1 MTVTESPSVVD
12 AVRRGLEIH
21 EHTSS
26 DGHRQ
31 VRAALTLTTNVER
44 APAQLWA
51 LLTRPD
57 ELARWFGPVTG
68 ELHEGGRFDA
78 PDGASGSILEIE
90 EPHRIS
96 LSWAQGGAEDPLLI
110 QLDPEDDGTTLLRLR
125 HTVLVDA
132 EDFERTGPGALA
144 IAWEI
149 ALLAL
154 AAHTDG
160 WRGSCLTTVPTP
172 TPQWR
177 EGAEAAG
184 YLRAWSVRWAA
195 EAIAAG
201 VDETIARRGEAETA
215 RKHLGQPGSLSLA
228 AGEPTG
234 AASADRMSLPRL
246 TIR

>member
-31 VRAALTLTTNVER
+31 VRAVLTLTTNVER

-144 IAWEI
+144 IGWEI

-215 RKHLGQPGSLSLA
+215 RKHLG
-228 AGEPTG
+228 
-234 AASADRMSLPRL
+234 R
-246 TIR
+246 